1 MRDPI
6 DQFPAHSEALAN
18 IFEIFARLQ
27 KTAADTRELIV
38 AAHAIISKS
47 KQLLLQVDNPGT
59 TISSCQRVASLT
71 PAMLSQRRSAF
82 LEG

>member
-1 MRDPI
+1 MRDPL

-38 AAHAIISKS
+38 ATHAVISKS
-47 KQLLLQVDNPGT
+47 KQLLLQVDK
-59 TISSCQRVASLT
+59 I
-71 PAMLSQRRSAF
+71 PARR
-82 LEG
+82 